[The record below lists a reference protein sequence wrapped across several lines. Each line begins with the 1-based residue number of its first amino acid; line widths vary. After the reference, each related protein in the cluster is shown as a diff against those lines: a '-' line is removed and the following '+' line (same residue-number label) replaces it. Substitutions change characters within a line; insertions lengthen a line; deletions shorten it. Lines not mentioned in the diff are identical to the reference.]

1 MKRMTNGKELLFEIL
16 KAKIL
21 MEYNITNLPIEAE
34 TVLEAMFTM
43 EDNDNIT
50 LEEIYNEFHVWYI
63 SLFEDEFINNPLCNR
78 ALL

>member
-1 MKRMTNGKELLFEIL
+1 MTNGKELLFEIL